1 MNCLDGAINVR
12 FGEGEEG
19 GDHCQGF
26 NDGVIEFRHGTKVRN
41 IAMKW
46 LFIDGT
52 QMRGGRRDKKKPD
65 NINNNNDNYYYEY
78 KKNLQTNKQT
88 EGE

>member
-1 MNCLDGAINVR
+1 
-12 FGEGEEG
+12 
-19 GDHCQGF
+19 
-26 NDGVIEFRHGTKVRN
+26 
-41 IAMKW
+41 MKW